1 MKKTNETP
9 KPKTYDI
16 EEYRRKKKREKLLR
30 HLARGGAVLLILA
43 AIFGGV
49 YLYQRYDLEQILKNA
64 AENAGNNPPA
74 AAVKT
79 TSFPVTLDS
88 VEPLEIQALG
98 SSVALLTSDEAALL
112 DVDGKT
118 SFQFVHGFTNPVLK
132 AGDERV
138 LTYDR
143 RGYGFRLDSRQGNL
157 YTGRS
162 SNTILTGAAGHG
174 AVFALVTTEPHYA
187 GSVTVYNKAGEELV
201 KWYSSDQIVDVDFS
215 SDDSRL
221 AAACVSFDKSG
232 ELVASVHVIDIRKET
247 EVAVPEFSGV
257 LPVAVDYK
265 KGGQIHLV
273 CDSALAIAEKDLKTT
288 RTEPYLRQLQAYAFT
303 EEETLL
309 VSSDSHEAA
318 STITLTPGEGESR
331 SVTVPAAVE
340 DIAASGDGVS
350 VLMASEV
357 RRYTQKFELA
367 GTYRVSSGV
376 FRIEMAGDRV
386 FSLSKSY
393 LDVLGDKETESP
405 AESEGSN

>member
-1 MKKTNETP
+1 MGMTRIRNRGEGMQLEIRGATVDVTMSGDSGRGVLLLHGFMCSAQMMSSVQEALCGQMRVAAIDFPGHGKNGRSAPPP
-9 KPKTYDI
+9 KPWGVPDYMEMTAEIIRRLNLAPCDI
-16 EEYRRKKKREKLLR
+16 VA
-30 HLARGGAVLLILA
+30 HSFGARVAILLA
-43 AIFGGV
+43 A
-49 YLYQRYDLEQILKNA
+49 
-64 AENAGNNPPA
+64 
-74 AAVKT
+74 
-79 TSFPVTLDS
+79 
-88 VEPLEIQALG
+88 
-98 SSVALLTSDEAALL
+98 
-112 DVDGKT
+112 
-118 SFQFVHGFTNPVLK
+118 
-132 AGDERV
+132 
-138 LTYDR
+138 TYPE
-143 RGYGFRLDSRQGNL
+143 LV
-157 YTGRS
+157 GRM
-162 SNTILTGAAGHG
+162 ILTGAAGHG

-247 EVAVPEFSGV
+247 EVAAPEFSGV

-357 RRYTQKFELA
+357 RRYTRKFELA